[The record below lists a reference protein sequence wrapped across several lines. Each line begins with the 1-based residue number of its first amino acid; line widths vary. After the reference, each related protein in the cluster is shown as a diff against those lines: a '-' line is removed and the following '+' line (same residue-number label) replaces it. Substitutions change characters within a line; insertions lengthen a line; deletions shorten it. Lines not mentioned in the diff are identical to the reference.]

1 MDQLFIKV
9 TINLYPEIVYVNIYD
24 IGIGI
29 KILVPYIF
37 EQSDTWEG
45 NPLMSH
51 EIFEQAVFFNGKVDV
66 YVPPFGFS
74 SIAVQYQVIA
84 CQ

>member
-29 KILVPYIF
+29 KVLVPHIF
-37 EQSDTWEG
+37 EQGDT
-45 NPLMSH
+45 
-51 EIFEQAVFFNGKVDV
+51 
-66 YVPPFGFS
+66 
-74 SIAVQYQVIA
+74 
-84 CQ
+84 